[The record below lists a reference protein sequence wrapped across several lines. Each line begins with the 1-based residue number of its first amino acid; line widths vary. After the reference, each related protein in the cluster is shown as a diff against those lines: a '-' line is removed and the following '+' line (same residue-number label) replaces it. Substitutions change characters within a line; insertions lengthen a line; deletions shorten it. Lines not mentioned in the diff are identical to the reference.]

1 MAANDDSDSKCRF
14 DYISYGFIADICEKT
29 ALDFGS
35 DDPLSFSKTV
45 TVFLEKFHL
54 TDAVLFR
61 KAGKSGSNSTSK
73 SESDLSGVLEALFNH
88 SNSVR
93 CYRGVEIEVENEKTL
108 FSMIQKERSQADF
121 LTVRSADEKVIR
133 AAADSPDVD
142 VVIPVLS
149 GASKPAAGKIN
160 HIVAK
165 IAADKKTSFGFDIT
179 PFLSVKGYRRSKLFA
194 DVSEMIPILR
204 KYKVPILLFS
214 GAESVYELRGS
225 YELEAFGRLLG
236 LTREEAS
243 QAVQK
248 SGRLIQMRQ
257 KQMSG
262 AQIMPGVEIITD
274 GQDESES

>member
-14 DYISYGFIADICEKT
+14 DYISHGFIADIYEKT
-29 ALDFGS
+29 ASSCYS
-35 DDPLSFSKTV
+35 DDLASFKETV
-45 TVFLEKFHL
+45 TVFLDKFHF

-61 KAGKSGSNSTSK
+61 KAGKSGSASASK
-73 SESDLSGVLEALFNH
+73 SESDFNSVLEAFFNP
-88 SNSVR
+88 SGSVR
-93 CYRGVEIEVENEKTL
+93 CYRGVEIEAENEKTL
-108 FSMIQKERSQADF
+108 FSMIQKERPRVDF

-133 AAADSPDVD
+133 AAADSLDVD
-142 VVIPVLS
+142 AVIPVLS
-149 GASKPAAGKIN
+149 SASKSAAGKIN

-165 IAADKKTSFGFDIT
+165 IAVDKKTAFGFDIA

-214 GAESVYELRGS
+214 GADSVYELRGS

-248 SGRLIQMRQ
+248 SGGLIQMRQ

-262 AQIMPGVEIITD
+262 AQIMPGVEIITG
-274 GQDESES
+274 GQDKS

>member
-1 MAANDDSDSKCRF
+1 MAANDDSGSKCRF
-14 DYISYGFIADICEKT
+14 DYISYGFIADIFEKT
-29 ALDFGS
+29 ASGCDS
-35 DDPLSFSKTV
+35 DDLLSFPKTV
-45 TVFLEKFHL
+45 TGFLEKFHL
-54 TDAVLFR
+54 TDTVLFR
-61 KAGKSGSNSTSK
+61 NAGKSGSNSISK
-73 SESDLSGVLEALFNH
+73 SESDLSVILEAFFNH
-88 SNSVR
+88 SGSVR

-108 FSMIQKERSQADF
+108 FSMIQKERLQADF

-142 VVIPVLS
+142 AVIPVLS

-165 IAADKKTSFGFDIT
+165 IAADKNTSFGFDIA

-214 GAESVYELRGS
+214 GADSVYELRGS

-274 GQDESES
+274 GQDES